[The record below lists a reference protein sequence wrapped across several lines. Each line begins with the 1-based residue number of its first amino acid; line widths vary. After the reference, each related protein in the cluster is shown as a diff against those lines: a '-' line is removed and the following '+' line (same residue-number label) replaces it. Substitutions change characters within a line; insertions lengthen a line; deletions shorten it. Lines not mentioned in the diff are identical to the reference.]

1 MMHLIQ
7 FQKLQEL
14 IGKTK
19 DYIIQLKFENK
30 KLQKENGELKR
41 ILSEKNNQ
49 VPSNLTEKIER
60 LEEENRSLK
69 RKHKRVSIR
78 LVNMLDRVK
87 SLSEG
92 VES

>member
-1 MMHLIQ
+1 MHLIQ

-14 IGKTK
+14 IRETK

-30 KLQKENGELKR
+30 KLQKENDELKR
-41 ILSEKNNQ
+41 NLSDTSNQ
-49 VPSNLTEKIER
+49 VPKNLTEKLER
-60 LEEENRSLK
+60 LEEENRSLR

-87 SLSEG
+87 NLSEG

>member
-1 MMHLIQ
+1 MHLIQ

-14 IGKTK
+14 IRETK

-30 KLQKENGELKR
+30 RLQKENDELKR
-41 ILSEKNNQ
+41 NLSDTSNQ
-49 VPSNLTEKIER
+49 VPKNLTEKLER
-60 LEEENRSLK
+60 LEEENRSLR

-87 SLSEG
+87 NLSEG